1 MNAKLKP
8 TIVEETAAKRS
19 HILQST
25 QNQERG
31 GGGDKGALGIR
42 DEQGLG
48 TCIPD
53 FLFTALW

>member
-31 GGGDKGALGIR
+31 GGGDNGAG
-42 DEQGLG
+42 GKWKN
-48 TCIPD
+48 
-53 FLFTALW
+53 TAKEGVH

>member
-31 GGGDKGALGIR
+31 GGGDKGAGENGKTQPR
-42 DEQGLG
+42 KGS
-48 TCIPD
+48 T
-53 FLFTALW
+53 